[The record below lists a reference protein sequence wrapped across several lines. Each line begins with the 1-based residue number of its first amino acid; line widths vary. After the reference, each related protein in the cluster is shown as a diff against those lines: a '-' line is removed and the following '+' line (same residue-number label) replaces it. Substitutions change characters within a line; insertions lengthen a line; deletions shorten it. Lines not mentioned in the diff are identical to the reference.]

1 MNLPGWF
8 GLGTGLDAVA
18 PTSAAGSRRSDAMF
32 REWPF
37 FTALLENAEL
47 SLAKA
52 DPAIAELYL
61 ARGDRDDFARRDPRR
76 DDRTTE
82 LVLAGR
88 RAPASSSTAARS
100 CSSAVELRNPYV
112 DALSF
117 LQLRFLDGR
126 GRAERLVQATVNGVA
141 AGLRNTG

>member
-1 MNLPGWF
+1 
-8 GLGTGLDAVA
+8 
-18 PTSAAGSRRSDAMF
+18 MF

-37 FTALLENAEL
+37 FTAMIENAEL

-52 DPAIAELYL
+52 DAGIAELYL
-61 ARGDRDDFARRDPRR
+61 ARGEREDLAADI
-76 DDRTTE
+76 RTSWHE
-82 LVLAGR
+82 R
-88 RAPASSSTAARS
+88 PSS
-100 CSSAVELRNPYV
+100 CSRSPGIRDLLDCRPDLQQAVELRNPYV